1 MNVASCCD
9 VYCTSCRIWYLSF
22 LRPGDSVPFKKPKL
36 ILPLGVAKILIAT
49 VVIILDCL
57 ALFCQTMGMTSPPPS
72 FLGSPGFPLWISL
85 LVIPHLSDVPG
96 LTFFL
101 FQFIFSGCCNVVAFK
116 RNSRFTTAIAFGSS
130 CLSTIVIVVL
140 LCVVTM
146 AVAEE
151 LSFYQ
156 LSHKGVGVVISSII
170 CLLVLSL
177 LAVTSSSSLLCY
189 VALTSHDDR
198 WFTDRGTQCDSTA
211 PSTGGHE
218 CASLTI
224 PSNKPAF
231 VFYAPSDEAAKY
243 TSAFRDVIRGLETK
257 DKLDR
262 EFDDV
267 KTPDSSEDGVAVIE
281 VDGQPLPGNYLHS
294 T

>member
-151 LSFYQ
+151 
-156 LSHKGVGVVISSII
+156 
-170 CLLVLSL
+170 
-177 LAVTSSSSLLCY
+177 
-189 VALTSHDDR
+189 
-198 WFTDRGTQCDSTA
+198 GTQCDSTA

-267 KTPDSSEDGVAVIE
+267 KTPDIFLDSSEDGVAVIE

>member
-36 ILPLGVAKILIAT
+36 ILPLGVAMILIAT

-85 LVIPHLSDVPG
+85 L
-96 LTFFL
+96 
-101 FQFIFSGCCNVVAFK
+101 FIFSGCCNIVAFK

-146 AVAEE
+146 AIAEE

-156 LSHKGVGVVISSII
+156 SSHKGVGVVISSII

-177 LAVTSSSSLLCY
+177 MAVTSSSSLLCY

-211 PSTGGHE
+211 PSTGGQE
-218 CASLTI
+218 CANLTI

-243 TSAFRDVIRGLETK
+243 TSAFRDVIGRLETK
-257 DKLDR
+257 DKPGR

-281 VDGQPLPGNYLHS
+281 VEGQPLPGNYLHS